1 MEEVQNS
8 VTASVLKM
16 KCPKCHQGNLFITT
30 NPYKLSRVHEMPEY
44 CLDCGQSFEPEP
56 GFYTG
61 GMYVNY
67 AFTIVLTALA
77 FLVLE
82 VLLSV
87 PAYVFFS
94 IYVAV
99 LLLIGPFMFRYS
111 RVVYLYMFVRYD
123 KEAARK
129 HKLPDSRM

>member
-1 MEEVQNS
+1 
-8 VTASVLKM
+8 
-16 KCPKCHQGNLFITT
+16 
-30 NPYKLSRVHEMPEY
+30 MPDCCSE
-44 CLDCGQSFEPEP
+44 CGQAFEPEP

-67 AFTIVLTALA
+67 GFTVVLTAIA

-82 VLLSV
+82 ILLSV

-94 IYVAV
+94 VYIAV

-111 RVVYLYMFVRYD
+111 RVVYLYMFVHYD
-123 KEAARK
+123 KEALRK
-129 HKLPDSRM
+129 HKLTDKRI